1 MPVCACDDVVEAIM
15 VVFDESCGVIA
26 EEIVC
31 RKSIVGLKN
40 EENKSKLCPSG
51 EKKQVEKASWA

>member
-1 MPVCACDDVVEAIM
+1 M

-31 RKSIVGLKN
+31 RKSILGLKN
-40 EENKSKLCPSG
+40 EENKSKLCPSSMF
-51 EKKQVEKASWA
+51 KRVENASWA

>member
-1 MPVCACDDVVEAIM
+1 M

-31 RKSIVGLKN
+31 RKSILGLKN
-40 EENKSKLCPSG
+40 EENKSKLCPSS
-51 EKKQVEKASWA
+51 EK